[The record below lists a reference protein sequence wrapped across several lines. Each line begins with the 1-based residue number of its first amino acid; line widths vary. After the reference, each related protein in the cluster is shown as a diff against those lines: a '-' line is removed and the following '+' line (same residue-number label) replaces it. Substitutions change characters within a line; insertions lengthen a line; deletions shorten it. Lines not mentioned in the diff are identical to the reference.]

1 MTGKCSPY
9 NLSSCWFAVGQSG
22 LTIAFVQ
29 RSCNG
34 WASSW
39 IFSIPIIFMSLIFLS
54 QPSIW
59 VEIYDHEVDYYQ
71 FKRLCKAFVS
81 SFHCFLA
88 TNYQFRNWLHS
99 STTFIYFLY
108 FTIILNYSM
117 GCWSPGR
124 ITSSLSVSFMASKA
138 YHLSH
143 WSNSL

>member
-1 MTGKCSPY
+1 MTGKCLPC
-9 NLSSCWFAVGQSG
+9 NLSSSWFAVGQWG

-29 RSCNG
+29 SQVMVG
-34 WASSW
+34 QVYEYLQ
-39 IFSIPIIFMSLIFLS
+39 FLLFLSLIFLS
-54 QPSIW
+54 QPWIW
-59 VEIYDHEVDYYQ
+59 VEIYDHEVAYYQ

-81 SFHCFLA
+81 SFHCSLA
-88 TNYQFRNWLHS
+88 KNYQLRSWLHS
-99 STTFIYFLY
+99 STTFRYLLY
-108 FTIILNYSM
+108 FTIILSYSM